1 VLLTRLLPLVLATWT
16 AAFSQPK
23 ISLPVAETGPM
34 TISLVQGYS
43 FDPVE
48 KLPELPQD
56 LSAPGF
62 SGDHSYCMIQFPGP
76 IRPEWK
82 RAVEHRGAELLWYVP
97 RYTFVAR
104 VPTAAMATIAALPEV
119 RWLGIDQPAYKL
131 CPGLE
136 KAEGRQTLIV
146 VFHYQESEQALL
158 GELSA
163 LGASNMQTEFNAWNK
178 SVKLDVDAAQIPA
191 IARLNGVYWIEPYST
206 MTPDNMDVQWVNQHG
221 YSASDTTRT
230 IWHKGVYGRGM
241 LVGIT
246 DGPMN
251 IAHNQFRDTVD
262 NTPGPNHRKVVAY
275 RGTRGSDSHGTHTTG
290 TLCGSDDEVGG
301 TSWNDGLAKGARVF
315 FQNFNSLPGNW
326 DMNVFFRGPDSGL
339 DVGVDSLRALNNSM
353 SYSRKD
359 TFNIYIFTDMT
370 ADQFIW
376 GHRKFMHCNSMGNYG
391 NNSMGHPVNA
401 KNIISTGGTEPGTQC
416 RQFYTTS
423 TRGPTADGRR
433 KPQLVSPADNVVSAD
448 NTAPSGY
455 VAMSGTSMATPN
467 MTAATA
473 LIRNYFRLGYYPTGD
488 TLTGTPREISAALNK
503 AVAIVGADND
513 MIGYTVPDNNVGWGR
528 VDLDSSLYFAG
539 DTSKLWVL
547 DDTIGVE
554 TGDSVLIPVNVTG
567 DEKPFR
573 VTLCWSD
580 YPGTMRASYIC
591 VNDIDLTIYSPTGT
605 AYKGNVYSGGQSA
618 TGGTNDSLNVEE
630 CTRINSPEVGSWSV
644 VVKARNVPQ
653 GPQPFALAAI
663 GVLEGAPPPAHDVGV
678 TRILAPIDTV
688 DSGAAVAAQ
697 AVVRNFGAS
706 EETFLVRLTIGA
718 AYQDTATVRLA
729 AGTVDTL
736 AFNDWTGDSVGT
748 FSVVCSTE
756 LGGDE
761 NPGNDAADGIV
772 VVRSLYGI
780 AEDAGLPR
788 VFCLDRAAPNPF
800 GGTTAIRYALPRAT
814 QARLSVYSAT
824 GALVRDLQQG
834 VLKPGYY
841 SATWNGRDGS
851 GRLVPSGIYL
861 YRLKAGNYSATGKV
875 LLSR

>member
-23 ISLPVAETGPM
+23 TSLPVAENVPM

-48 KLPELPQD
+48 KLPELPQN
-56 LSAPGF
+56 LSASGF
-62 SGDHSYCMIQFPGP
+62 SEDYCYCMIQFPGP
-76 IRPEWK
+76 VQPEWK
-82 RAVEHRGAELLWYVP
+82 RAVERRGAELLWYVP

-104 VPTAAMATIAALPEV
+104 VPTAAIGTIAALPEV
-119 RWLGIDQPAYKL
+119 RWLGLDQPAYKL

-178 SVKLDVDAAQIPA
+178 SVRLDVDAAQIPA

-275 RGTRGSDSHGTHTTG
+275 RGTRGSDSHGTHTTC

-315 FQNFNSLPGNW
+315 FQNFNNLPSNW

-359 TFNIYIFTDMT
+359 TFNTYIFTDMT

-391 NNSMGHPVNA
+391 DNSMGHPVNA

-448 NTAPSGY
+448 NADPSGY

-528 VDLDSSLYFAG
+528 IDLDSSLYFAG

-547 DDTIGVE
+547 DDTIGFE
-554 TGDSVLIPVNVTG
+554 TGDSVLIPVNVID

-573 VTLCWSD
+573 VTLCWTD
-580 YPGTMRASYIC
+580 YPGTMRAAYIC
-591 VNDIDLTIYSPTGT
+591 VNDLDLTIYSPTGT

-618 TGGTNDSLNVEE
+618 TGGINDSLNVEE
-630 CTRINSPEVGSWSV
+630 CTRLNSPEIGSWGV
-644 VVKARNVPQ
+644 MVRARNVPQ
-653 GPQPFALAAI
+653 GPQPFALAVV
-663 GVLEGAPPPAHDVGV
+663 GVLGEADFHDVA
-678 TRILAPIDTV
+678 TTFIIAPADSV
-688 DSGAAVAAQ
+688 DSGEVVTPMAE
-697 AVVRNFGAS
+697 VRNVG
-706 EETFLVRLTIGA
+706 TFDENFSVRLTIGA
-718 AYQDTATVRLA
+718 GYIDSA
-729 AGTVDTL
+729 ALTLGAGGVDTVSFANWDATTL
-736 AFNDWTGDSVGT
+736 GT
-748 FSVVCSTE
+748 FAVTCSTE
-756 LGGDE
+756 LAGDVSS
-761 NPGNDAADGIV
+761 GNDAKRDSV
-772 VVRSLYGI
+772 VVRPSGGI
-780 AEDAGLPR
+780 EDAGTLPR
-788 VFCLDRAAPNPF
+788 AFSLDRAAPNPF
-800 GGTTAIRYALPRAT
+800 GGTTAIRYALPRMT
-814 QARLSVYSAT
+814 QAKLSVYSAT
-824 GALVRDLQQG
+824 GALVRDLQKG
-834 VLKPGYY
+834 VLKPGFY
-841 SATWNGRDGS
+841 SATWNGRDGF

-861 YRLKAGNYSATGKV
+861 YRLEAGNYSATGKV